1 MLDTLFAELPTEL
14 DELAVPVR
22 GKIDEA
28 FEGGL
33 ELDAHA
39 VQVRNRFEK
48 LHLSATNR
56 IARLLLAFVAVRTRA
71 RSLGLVFGDPRLV
84 FELWQKSRKLCDLS
98 DDPAHTRQ
106 LAVRLLHRIRA
117 QPLHGSTIAPQP
129 TDLFGSAGAQ
139 TSVMDS
145 ADSRRRVEAARVAR
159 MATVGGDGRPHL
171 VPISFALDGQIL
183 YFAVDAKPKR
193 TTNLKRLRNI
203 AANPAVSILVDHYED
218 EWNRLWWVR
227 LDGQARVVTD
237 QQEAQHALVLL
248 AERYSQYRVTPPAG
262 PVVAV
267 AIEDV
272 TGWSA
277 S

>member
-28 FEGGL
+28 FEGAL
-33 ELDAHA
+33 ELDAHS

-84 FELWQKSRKLCDLS
+84 LELWQKSRKLCDLS

-117 QPLHGSTIAPQP
+117 QPLHDSTIAPQP

-203 AANPAVSILVDHYED
+203 AANPAVSILIDHYED
-218 EWNRLWWVR
+218 EWEGLWWVR
-227 LDGQARVVTD
+227 LDGTARVVTAPD
-237 QQEAQHALVLL
+237 ESNQALDLL
-248 AERYSQYRVTPPAG
+248 AQRYPQYIATRPAG

-267 AIEDV
+267 AIESM